1 MCVESKQGMPME
13 FYADEIEVRFEQE
26 PVLEKK
32 PGVPAS
38 FIWRGREY
46 GIVELL
52 TEWHDYRKR
61 GKTKAFYKKERG
73 SYWVESGERQGSW
86 GVGRDYY
93 RVRAASGEVFEIYY
107 DRAPK
112 GRESRGQWILS
123 RRMTGQD
130 QP

>member
-1 MCVESKQGMPME
+1 MESKQGMPME

-61 GKTKAFYKKERG
+61 GKIKLSTRR
-73 SYWVESGERQGSW
+73 SGEATGSRAVRSGAH
-86 GVGRDYY
+86 GVWAGTTTACALP
-93 RVRAASGEVFEIYY
+93 V
-107 DRAPK
+107 
-112 GRESRGQWILS
+112 
-123 RRMTGQD
+123 
-130 QP
+130 